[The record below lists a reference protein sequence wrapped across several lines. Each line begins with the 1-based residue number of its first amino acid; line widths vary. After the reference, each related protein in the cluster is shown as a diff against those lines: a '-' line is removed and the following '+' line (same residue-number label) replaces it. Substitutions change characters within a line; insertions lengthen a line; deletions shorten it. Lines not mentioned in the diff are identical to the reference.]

1 MGRRQVNVF
10 DKKEVMDLMQQRL
23 DGSIKSLRELKDRI
37 AEETGEQIALTTL
50 WQQIHKMRGEAVE
63 NRPGYVRMTT
73 SRISRIDGSDGS
85 IQDEDDGIDTRTPSI
100 GMKLS
105 ESSDSPLRR
114 STRSSKRKS
123 YSPTP
128 MSSRLD
134 LKKSRV
140 GATPVSGSNITL
152 VTHSVRC
159 LGMPKKDKIIRRKRI
174 DEPKNWDKNV
184 EESIRQEAL
193 RHEEEAADDP
203 LARAK
208 SKVWLFCEKFDEDGE
223 SKAKCRIC
231 GMVMVRKLGSTRAML
246 RHLRKMHD
254 NLIEGII
261 RPVTKRVTAIAGK
274 PRGDD
279 GFDID
284 DDSAWVEEVDEE
296 DFDDYDEQQ
305 YAVAQHCVDKG
316 KVIAYNSFADE
327 GGPSYAGEVFI
338 QEDGSYTDDEY
349 VDVVYVQDGNSFEE
363 IISKSNDGTSFVNNE
378 LSSMENRS
386 EDATLPPRLKRS
398 ISDSELTQPVSRN
411 GNNDLEHYDDTNLE
425 TDRSMGNLNL
435 LAGEEKSQ
443 HDIVDEH
450 FSRTITSSILTFP
463 PEQRELVRCAVMQCI
478 EELRSAESTAAVDT
492 GISEV
497 TDEELVQLSDV

>member
-140 GATPVSGSNITL
+140 GAAPVSGSNITL

-159 LGMPKKDKIIRRKRI
+159 LGMPKK
-174 DEPKNWDKNV
+174 
-184 EESIRQEAL
+184 
-193 RHEEEAADDP
+193 
-203 LARAK
+203 
-208 SKVWLFCEKFDEDGE
+208 
-223 SKAKCRIC
+223 
-231 GMVMVRKLGSTRAML
+231 
-246 RHLRKMHD
+246 
-254 NLIEGII
+254 
-261 RPVTKRVTAIAGK
+261 
-274 PRGDD
+274 
-279 GFDID
+279 
-284 DDSAWVEEVDEE
+284 
-296 DFDDYDEQQ
+296 
-305 YAVAQHCVDKG
+305 
-316 KVIAYNSFADE
+316 
-327 GGPSYAGEVFI
+327 
-338 QEDGSYTDDEY
+338 
-349 VDVVYVQDGNSFEE
+349 
-363 IISKSNDGTSFVNNE
+363 
-378 LSSMENRS
+378 
-386 EDATLPPRLKRS
+386 
-398 ISDSELTQPVSRN
+398 
-411 GNNDLEHYDDTNLE
+411 
-425 TDRSMGNLNL
+425 
-435 LAGEEKSQ
+435 
-443 HDIVDEH
+443 
-450 FSRTITSSILTFP
+450 
-463 PEQRELVRCAVMQCI
+463 
-478 EELRSAESTAAVDT
+478 
-492 GISEV
+492 
-497 TDEELVQLSDV
+497 